1 MDVPRLSDVLS
12 NRRVRWQHVLG
23 ERWHQLWSRR
33 CVLCASVRDPDG
45 LCAGCRRDL
54 PLCLSA
60 CPRCALPD
68 TEGAICGRCLKQPPA
83 FDATTALY
91 RYDYPLDRLV
101 HRLKYGA
108 DFAVA
113 HAFAAC
119 ALRAMPRP
127 AVDLVVPVPL
137 HAERLAERG
146 FNQSLEIAR
155 PLARVWQ
162 CELATRQV
170 GRTRATQDQVGL
182 PWRERKKNLRN
193 AFSCGVRLDGAH
205 VLLVDDVMT
214 TGATLDALAQCLRGA
229 GAAAV
234 SNLVVARTPMR

>member
-1 MDVPRLSDVLS
+1 MP
-12 NRRVRWQHVLG
+12 G
-23 ERWHQLWSRR
+23 
-33 CVLCASVRDPDG
+33 
-45 LCAGCRRDL
+45 
-54 PLCLSA
+54 
-60 CPRCALPD
+60 

-137 HAERLAERG
+137 HAARLAERG

-155 PLARVWQ
+155 PLARAWQ